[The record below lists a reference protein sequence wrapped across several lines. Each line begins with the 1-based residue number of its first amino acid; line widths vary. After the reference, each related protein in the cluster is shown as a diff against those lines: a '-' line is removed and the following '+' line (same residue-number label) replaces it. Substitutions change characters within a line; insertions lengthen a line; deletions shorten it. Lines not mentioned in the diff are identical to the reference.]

1 MQQQQPQ
8 NRRTYHEVIPIARP
22 ANFVEPWQEEAPQ
35 RPAEIAPA
43 EAGIVGGVI
52 NYAMQA
58 INSASSRTAQT
69 DSADTLASAY
79 LKSSAPPLI
88 VFFLIAAG
96 GCGVIAYVLRTQ
108 MEITLP
114 WAIWF
119 LIFLLAWGVFT
130 YLAIR
135 DNHTRIMDHS
145 GSGVERLRIVE
156 GNQTAR
162 HIVDRSFDALER
174 KWGVRRDE

>member
-1 MQQQQPQ
+1 MTQPQ
-8 NRRTYHEVIPIARP
+8 RKTYHEVIPIARP
-22 ANFVEPWQEEAPQ
+22 SNFVEPLYEEAPQ
-35 RPAEIAPA
+35 PRGEIAPA
-43 EAGIVGGVI
+43 DAGIVGSVI

-69 DSADTLASAY
+69 DSADTLANAY

-96 GCGVIAYVLRTQ
+96 GCGIVAYFLRTQ
-108 MEITLP
+108 VDVSLP
-114 WAIWF
+114 WGIWLF
-119 LIFLLAWGVFT
+119 VFLLAWGGMTF
-130 YLAIR
+130 LAIR

-145 GSGVERLRIVE
+145 GSGVERLRITE

>member
-1 MQQQQPQ
+1 MQQQQ
-8 NRRTYHEVIPIARP
+8 RRQTYHEVIPIARP
-22 ANFVEPWQEEAPQ
+22 ANFVEPLYEDPPRSTEIV
-35 RPAEIAPA
+35 PAD
-43 EAGIVGGVI
+43 AGIVGSVI

-69 DSADTLASAY
+69 DSADTLANAY
-79 LKSSAPPLI
+79 LKSSAPPLF

-96 GCGVIAYVLRTQ
+96 GCGVVAYYLRTQ
-108 MEITLP
+108 MDITFP

-119 LIFLLAWGVFT
+119 LIFLLAWGGFT

-135 DNHTRIMDHS
+135 DNHARIMDHS
-145 GSGVERLRIVE
+145 GSGVERLRIIE
-156 GNQTAR
+156 SNETAR